1 MALFSGLEQPEIDSV
16 IDSVACKL
24 LLDNF
29 LVGFGEAIIEAVDDS
44 VRRWLLFLRRHKI
57 Y

>member
-24 LLDNF
+24 LIDNF
-29 LVGFGEAIIEAVDDS
+29 LIGFGEAIIEAVDDS
-44 VRRWLLFLRRHKI
+44 IRRWLLFLRRHKI